1 MRIMNRII
9 IGILFF
15 SVFLTCKKLQPPE
28 RDKIMVATSIY
39 PVYDIT
45 LNIAGERAEV
55 FFVVPIGANPHT
67 YEPNPSAVERLQGA
81 DLFIGLFGDF
91 DGWVEKFLTRST
103 AVGYLREKGSSGNPH
118 LWLSVRQA
126 RHLAERIAD
135 FLARRDSRNGVY
147 YRENLQSY
155 LRELDKID
163 ERLAALFSGVKTKK
177 FIQWHPAWDYL
188 ARDYNLEIVGTIQSG
203 HGDKPT
209 IREFKDLVARARR
222 EHVRVVVL
230 GLRHRS
236 RTAETLIQ
244 EIDGRL
250 VRLDVMGDPAVSERS
265 SYTSLMYHNAK
276 TLARALNE

>member
-1 MRIMNRII
+1 MNRII
-9 IGILFF
+9 ICILFF
-15 SVFLTCKKLQPPE
+15 SVFLACKKSQPPE
-28 RDKIMVATSIY
+28 VGGIRVATSIY
-39 PVYDIT
+39 PIYDIT
-45 LNIAGERAEV
+45 RNIAGERAGV

-81 DLFIGLFGDF
+81 DLFIGLFCDF
-91 DGWVEKFLTRST
+91 DGWVEKFLTEST
-103 AVGYLREKGSSGNPH
+103 TVGYIKGKGNSGNPH

-126 RHLAERIAD
+126 RHLAEKVAD
-135 FLARRDSRNGVY
+135 FLAKRDSRNGVY

-155 LRELDKID
+155 LRKLDGID
-163 ERLAALFSGVKTKK
+163 KTLAALFSRVKTRK

-188 ARDYNLEIVGTIQSG
+188 ARDYGLEIVGTIQSG

-209 IREFKDLVARARR
+209 IREFKNLIARARR

-230 GLRHRS
+230 GLRHQS

-250 VRLDVMGDPAVSERS
+250 VRLDVMGDPAITERS
-265 SYTSLMYHNAK
+265 SYTSLMYHNARI
-276 TLARALNE
+276 LARALNE